1 MKNQIPTILSLVLVS
16 FLLSRAA
23 SAGSATWNLNPGSG
37 DWNTATNWTPAAVP
51 NGTNDVATFAA
62 SNTTAITVSLQ
73 TTVNG
78 ITFNP
83 GASPFTITT
92 GQILFTISGAGM
104 TNNSGITQ
112 NVVVGNQSALYLTG
126 SVTAGSGMVY
136 TNTGSQF
143 SSQQGF
149 VVFLGTSTASDS
161 TYINESG
168 LASGGGGG
176 YMQFADMSTAG
187 NGTFINEGTGANGAG
202 GGYIEFGGVTQPG
215 SNAGNANF
223 TLNGARAPS
232 GFGGQ
237 VNFYCYTSAAN
248 GTFTINGARGSG
260 ARPGIMYFACDAN
273 ADNATFIAN
282 GGTNGG
288 AGGSINFTY
297 QARGGTARVIMS
309 DNSTLDISMHDAP
322 GMSIGSI
329 EGTGTVFLGANSLS
343 VGTNNLD
350 TSFSGSFQDGGINGG
365 AGGSLTK
372 IGTGSLVLARSSD
385 NTGDTHVTSGALL
398 VKNGQGSA
406 TGTGSVFV
414 DGGKLGGSGNIAG
427 ALTVGT
433 SSGQATL
440 RLGQSGSPLSIG
452 GSLTFGLDGRCQ
464 FVLNSDASLA
474 GSVAAH
480 GVSIR
485 RSVPLLLQDRG
496 TAILPVG
503 FSFTVI
509 SNTATD
515 PIAGTFRNLA
525 DGATIVV
532 GNNTYQ
538 ADYGGGDGNDLTLTV
553 VP

>member
-37 DWNTATNWTPAAVP
+37 DWNTATNWTPATVP
-51 NGTNDVATFAA
+51 NGADDVATFAA
-62 SNTTAITVSLQ
+62 SNTTDVTVSLQ

-78 ITFNP
+78 ITFDP

-92 GQILFTISGAGM
+92 GPILLTISGAGI

-112 NVVVGNQSALYLTG
+112 DVVVGNLSALYLTG

-143 SSQQGF
+143 SSEQGF
-149 VVFLGTSTASDS
+149 VVFLGTSTASDA
-161 TYINESG
+161 TFINKPG

-187 NGTFINEGTGANGAG
+187 NGTFINEGAGASGAA

-223 TLNGARAPS
+223 TLNGARTSS
-232 GFGGQ
+232 GYGGQ

-248 GTFTINGARGSG
+248 GTFTINGGKGWAPVLGSCT
-260 ARPGIMYFACDAN
+260 FACDAN

-282 GGTNGG
+282 GGTHGG

-297 QARGGTARVIMS
+297 QALGGTARVIMS
-309 DNSTLDISMHDAP
+309 GNSTLDISMHDAP
-322 GMSIGSI
+322 GMALGSI

-343 VGTNNLD
+343 VGSNNLD
-350 TSFSGSFQDGGINGG
+350 TRFSGSFQDGGTNGG
-365 AGGSLTK
+365 AGGSITK

-406 TGTGSVFV
+406 TGTGNVFV
-414 DGGKLGGSGNIAG
+414 DGGRLGGSGNIAG
-427 ALTVGT
+427 AVTVGT
-433 SSGQATL
+433 GNGPATL
-440 RLGQSGSPLSIG
+440 RLERTGSLLSIG
-452 GSLTFGLDGRCQ
+452 GSLTFGLEGGCQ
-464 FVLNSDASLA
+464 IVLKSDSGTA
-474 GSVAAH
+474 GSVAAQ
-480 GVSIR
+480 GVSIGR
-485 RSVPLLLQDRG
+485 RVPLLLQDHG

-503 FSFTVI
+503 STFTVI
-509 SNTATD
+509 DNTAAD

-525 DGATIVV
+525 DGATVVV
-532 GNNTYQ
+532 GANTYQ
-538 ADYGGGDGNDLTLTV
+538 ADYEGGDGNDLTLTV

>member
-37 DWNTATNWTPAAVP
+37 DWNTATNWTPATVP
-51 NGTNDVATFAA
+51 NGADDVATFAA
-62 SNTTAITVSLQ
+62 SNTTDITVSLQ

-78 ITFNP
+78 ITFDP

-92 GQILFTISGAGM
+92 GQILLTISGAGI

-112 NVVVGNQSALYLTG
+112 NVVVGNLSALYLTG

-143 SSQQGF
+143 SSEQGF
-149 VVFLGTSTASDS
+149 VVFLGTSTASDA
-161 TYINESG
+161 TFINKPG

-187 NGTFINEGTGANGAG
+187 NGTFINEGAGASGAA

-223 TLNGARAPS
+223 TLNGARTSS
-232 GFGGQ
+232 GYGGQ

-248 GTFTINGARGSG
+248 GTFTINGGKGSG

-273 ADNATFIAN
+273 ADSATFIAN

-297 QARGGTARVIMS
+297 QALGGTARVIMS
-309 DNSTLDISMHDAP
+309 GNSTLDISMHDAP
-322 GMSIGSI
+322 GMAVGSI

-343 VGTNNLD
+343 VGSNNLD
-350 TSFSGSFQDGGINGG
+350 TKFSGSFQDGGTNGG
-365 AGGSLTK
+365 AGGSITK

-385 NTGDTHVTSGALL
+385 NTGDTHVASGALL

-406 TGTGSVFV
+406 TGTGNVFV
-414 DGGKLGGSGNIAG
+414 DSGRLGGSGNIAG
-427 ALTVGT
+427 AVTVGT
-433 SSGQATL
+433 GNGPATL
-440 RLGQSGSPLSIG
+440 RLERAGSLLSIG
-452 GSLTFGLDGRCQ
+452 GSLTFGPEGGCQ
-464 FVLNSDASLA
+464 IVLNSDSGTA
-474 GSVAAH
+474 GLVAAQ
-480 GVSIR
+480 GVSIG
-485 RSVPLLLQDRG
+485 RSVPLLLQDHG

-503 FSFTVI
+503 STFTVI
-509 SNTATD
+509 DNTATD
-515 PIAGTFRNLA
+515 PIAGTFRKLA

-532 GNNTYQ
+532 GANTYQ
-538 ADYGGGDGNDLTLTV
+538 ADYEGGDGNDLTLTV